1 MVIMINIKNFIII
14 FIIFLISCQT
24 NAKIQNQTQQTKK
37 NDVVKNDQNIVSEQ
51 INKTENTIETEN
63 ISKPEETLP
72 ENTTKPEEIVP
83 IKPTE
88 EEKDSL
94 ISLKKQIILEEEQY
108 KKDYQLYLNNKQFIL
123 SFKDF
128 VIKEE
133 NQFHEYKF
141 SYLKNLESN
150 KQRQIELLN
159 RIDPERRAFWRKDVD
174 ANFSEV
180 IYVPVQSQTVYYIC
194 EVRDP
199 LKYLYNFYLECSNKP
214 YTIKKEIL
222 LDRNFFEE
230 ISLFEILPK
239 RKGFYVVFTEIH
251 GKKEIFKIYDKFN
264 QEYNLSYLE
273 SDGENWIKL
282 YAYTIR
288 KEENQ
293 KRIYFKIISPL
304 EIFFRFTP

>member
-1 MVIMINIKNFIII
+1 MVIMINIKNYIII

-24 NAKIQNQTQQTKK
+24 NANIQNQTPQTEK

-51 INKTENTIETEN
+51 INKTENIESEN

-83 IKPTE
+83 IQPTE
-88 EEKDSL
+88 EQKDYL

-108 KKDYQLYLNNKQFIL
+108 KKDYEIYLKTKQFLL
-123 SFKDF
+123 SLKDL
-128 VIKEE
+128 VTKEE

-141 SYLKNLESN
+141 SYLKDLESR

-159 RIDPERRAFWRKDVD
+159 RIDPEKKAFWRKDVD
-174 ANFSEV
+174 VNFPEV
-180 IYVPVQSQTVYYIC
+180 IYIPVQSQTVYYIC

-199 LKYLYNFYLECSNKP
+199 VKYLYNFDFECSSKP
-214 YTIKKEIL
+214 YSIKKEMLI
-222 LDRNFFEE
+222 DRNFFEE

-239 RKGFYVVFTEIH
+239 RKGFYIVFTEIQ
-251 GKKEIFKIYDKFN
+251 GKKETFKIYDKLN

-273 SDGENWIKL
+273 SDGENLIKL
-282 YAYTIR
+282 YAYSIQ
-288 KEENQ
+288 KVENQ

-304 EIFFRFTP
+304 EIFFRFIP